1 MVTVGRD
8 KQTNMEN
15 IIDKMLMSLPIID
28 INPDNGVARMS
39 DEGEYVSLLCRYG
52 SKWQLYW
59 ADDENYFLPVEEENT
74 PTEAIQKAYDYCVE
88 QGWIKKELQTN

>member
-1 MVTVGRD
+1 
-8 KQTNMEN
+8 MEN

-28 INPDNGVARMS
+28 INLDDGVARMS
-39 DEGEYVSLLCRYG
+39 DKGEYAPLLRRCG
-52 SKWQLYW
+52 NKWHLYW
-59 ADDENYFLPVEEENT
+59 SDGENYSFPVKEENT